1 MLKLTISIMGLS
13 DTKLTD
19 NSRTDEDDATIIYT
33 GNPSQL
39 KSNYHGVGIL
49 VNKELRKYVTNV
61 ITLD

>member
-1 MLKLTISIMGLS
+1 MLKLTIRIMGLS
-13 DTKLTD
+13 DTKLTN
-19 NSRTDEDDATIIYT
+19 NSRTDEDDATLIYM

-39 KSNYHGVGIL
+39 KSNYHEVGIL

>member
-1 MLKLTISIMGLS
+1 MGLS